1 MTPDRA
7 IEPPRTLR
15 ECDGCGCMVRI
26 GPLSHGEEAR
36 CPRCETVLRR
46 HAAPSLEAPL
56 ALCIA
61 GLVLYAVTMTMPF
74 LGLQLLGQ
82 LRFSRVETGA
92 FAFLQDGYGVLSVLV
107 LLTLVAVPLM
117 RLLLLLTVLVGL
129 RLREAPRWLYRPF
142 RWHERIGPWAMLEVF
157 LFGVL
162 VSYTRLADLAQ
173 VEIGPAAYGLAA
185 LALAQVALNARLDA
199 DRVWEALE
207 ARGAAAAPGRQ
218 PAEGAG
224 LIGCDCCRLVVPARA
239 GDGCL
244 RCDAPLHP
252 RKPNSVARSWALI
265 LAAVVLYVPAN
276 AFPVMDIVT
285 FGRGGPHTILGG
297 AWEFVEAGF
306 WPLALV
312 VFLASVAVPLL
323 KLTGL
328 LIMLLGIHR
337 RSDAG
342 LVGKTRLYR
351 IVEAIGRW
359 SMIDIF
365 VVSVL
370 IALVRFGSVASISAG
385 LGAACFAAVVVLTML
400 AAEAFDPRLMWDA
413 AEEREA

>member
-1 MTPDRA
+1 
-7 IEPPRTLR
+7 
-15 ECDGCGCMVRI
+15 MVRI
-26 GPLSHGEEAR
+26 GPLSRGEEAR

-46 HAAPSLEAPL
+46 HAAPSLEVPL

-74 LGLQLLGQ
+74 IGMQLLGQ
-82 LRFSRVETGA
+82 VRSSHVETGA
-92 FAFLQDGYGVLSVLV
+92 FAFLQDGYGVLTVLV

-129 RLREAPRWLYRPF
+129 GMREAPRWLYLPF
-142 RWHERIGPWAMLEVF
+142 RWHERIGQWAMLEVF

-199 DRVWEALE
+199 DQVWEALE
-207 ARGAAAAPGRQ
+207 ARGAVAQNARGAATAPERGAPGGL
-218 PAEGAG
+218 A
-224 LIGCDCCRLVVPARA
+224 LIGCDCCRAVVPARA

-244 RCDAPLHP
+244 RCDAPLRM

-265 LAAVVLYVPAN
+265 LAAVVLYIPAN
-276 AFPVMDIVT
+276 AYPVMEVVT

-323 KLTGL
+323 KLIGL
-328 LIMLLGIHR
+328 AIMLLGIHR
-337 RSDAG
+337 GSETG
-342 LVGKTRLYR
+342 LIGKTRLYR
-351 IVEAIGRW
+351 VVEAIGRW

-370 IALVRFGSVASISAG
+370 IALVRFGSVASINAG
-385 LGAACFAAVVVLTML
+385 LGAAFFAGVVVLTIL

-413 AEEREA
+413 AEERRR

>member
-1 MTPDRA
+1 
-7 IEPPRTLR
+7 
-15 ECDGCGCMVRI
+15 MVRI
-26 GPLSHGEEAR
+26 GPLFRREEAR

-46 HAAPSLEAPL
+46 HAAPSLEVPL

-92 FAFLQDGYGVLSVLV
+92 FAFLQDGYGILSVLV

-117 RLLLLLTVLVGL
+117 RLLLLLTVLLGL
-129 RLREAPRWLYRPF
+129 RLKEAPPWLYRPF
-142 RWHERIGPWAMLEVF
+142 RWHERLGQWAMLEVF

-162 VSYTRLADLAQ
+162 VSYTRLAALAQ

-185 LALAQVALNARLDA
+185 LALAQVALQARLDA

-207 ARGAAAAPGRQ
+207 ARGAAAAPGR
-218 PAEGAG
+218 PAPEGGA
-224 LIGCDCCRLVVPARA
+224 LIGCDCCRLVAPARP

-244 RCDAPLHP
+244 RCDAPLHA

-265 LAAVVLYVPAN
+265 LAAVVLYIPAN
-276 AFPVMDIVT
+276 AYPVMDIVT

-297 AWEFVEAGF
+297 AWEFVESGF

-323 KLTGL
+323 KLIGL
-328 LIMLLGIHR
+328 VIMLLGIHR
-337 RSDAG
+337 RSETG

-351 IVEAIGRW
+351 VVEAIGRW
-359 SMIDIF
+359 SMIDVF

-370 IALVRFGSVASISAG
+370 IALVRFGSVASIEAG
-385 LGAACFAAVVVLTML
+385 LGVVCFAGVVVLTIL

-413 AEEREA
+413 AAERKA

>member
-1 MTPDRA
+1 
-7 IEPPRTLR
+7 
-15 ECDGCGCMVRI
+15 MVRI
-26 GPLSHGEEAR
+26 GPLSRGEEAR

-46 HAAPSLEAPL
+46 HAEPSLEVPL

-61 GLVLYAVTMTMPF
+61 GMVLYAVTMTMPF
-74 LGLQLLGQ
+74 IGMQLLGQ
-82 LRFSRVETGA
+82 VRSSHVETGA
-92 FAFLQDGYGVLSVLV
+92 FAFLQDGYGMLTVLV

-129 RLREAPRWLYRPF
+129 RTREAPRWLYLPF
-142 RWHERIGPWAMLEVF
+142 RWHERIGQWAMLEVF

-199 DRVWEALE
+199 DQVWEALE
-207 ARGAAAAPGRQ
+207 ARGAVAQNARGAVVAQKARGAMTAPERGAPG
-218 PAEGAG
+218 GLG
-224 LIGCDCCRLVVPARA
+224 LIGCDCCRAVVPARA

-244 RCDAPLHP
+244 RCDAPLRM

-265 LAAVVLYVPAN
+265 LAAVVLYIPAN
-276 AFPVMDIVT
+276 AYPVMEVVT

-323 KLTGL
+323 KLIGL
-328 LIMLLGIHR
+328 AIMLLGIHR
-337 RSDAG
+337 RSETG
-342 LVGKTRLYR
+342 LIGKTRLYR
-351 IVEAIGRW
+351 VVEAIGRW

-370 IALVRFGSVASISAG
+370 IALVRFGSVASINAG
-385 LGAACFAAVVVLTML
+385 LGAAFFAGVVVLTIL

-413 AEEREA
+413 AEEHRR

>member
-1 MTPDRA
+1 
-7 IEPPRTLR
+7 
-15 ECDGCGCMVRI
+15 MVQI
-26 GPLSHGEEAR
+26 GPLFRREEAR

-46 HAAPSLEAPL
+46 HATASLDAPL
-56 ALCIA
+56 ALCLA

-74 LGLQLLGQ
+74 LGLQLLGK
-82 LRFSRVETGA
+82 LRFSHVETGA
-92 FAFLQDGYGVLSVLV
+92 FAFLQDGYGALSVLV
-107 LLTLVAVPLM
+107 ILTLVAVPLI
-117 RLLLLLTVLVGL
+117 RLVLLLTVLIGL
-129 RLREAPRWLYRPF
+129 RLRRTPRWLYRPF
-142 RWHERIGPWAMLEVF
+142 RWHERIGQWAMLEVF

-185 LALAQVALNARLDA
+185 LALAQVALNARLDP

-207 ARGAAAAPGRQ
+207 ERGAVAMPERPAP
-218 PAEGAG
+218 EGAVP
-224 LIGCDCCRLVVPARA
+224 IGCDCCRRVAPARP

-244 RCDAPLHP
+244 RCDAPMRV

-265 LAAVVLYVPAN
+265 LAATVLYVPAN

-323 KLTGL
+323 KLIGL
-328 LIMLLGIHR
+328 AIMLLGIHR
-337 RSDAG
+337 RSDHG
-342 LVGKTRLYR
+342 LIGKTRLYR

-370 IALVRFGSVASISAG
+370 IALVRFGSVASINAG
-385 LGAACFAAVVVLTML
+385 LGAACFAAVVVLTIL

-413 AEEREA
+413 AEERRP

>member
-1 MTPDRA
+1 MTA
-7 IEPPRTLR
+7 TEAPRTLR
-15 ECDGCGCMVRI
+15 ECEGCGNMVWI
-26 GPLSHGEEAR
+26 GPLGRGEEAR

-46 HAAPSLEAPL
+46 HAADSLEVPL
-56 ALCIA
+56 ALCLA

-92 FAFLQDGYGVLSVLV
+92 FAFLQDGYGILSVLV

-129 RLREAPRWLYRPF
+129 RLREAPRWLYKPF
-142 RWHERIGPWAMLEVF
+142 RWHERLAQWAMIEVF

-207 ARGAAAAPGRQ
+207 ERGAVPAHGRR
-218 PAEGAG
+218 PAEEAG
-224 LIGCDCCRLVVPARA
+224 LIGCDCCRLVVPARP

-244 RCDAPLHP
+244 RCDAPMRM

-276 AFPVMDIVT
+276 AYPVMDVVT

-297 AWEFVEAGF
+297 TWEFIEAGF

-323 KLTGL
+323 KLIGL
-328 LIMLLGIHR
+328 AIMLLGIHR
-337 RSDAG
+337 RSDHG
-342 LVGKTRLYR
+342 LIGKTRLYR
-351 IVEAIGRW
+351 VVEAIGRW
-359 SMIDIF
+359 SMIDVF

-370 IALVRFGSVASISAG
+370 IALVRFGSVASINAG
-385 LGAACFAAVVVLTML
+385 LGAVCFAGVVVLTIL

-413 AEEREA
+413 AEERKP